1 MHINDLIRDMLEVL
15 PHITGIHDMQD
26 FLGRYS
32 ESEQLA
38 MLSAY
43 RIGVRYY
50 GYDFDTLKQDDDP
63 VNRAVDAHISPAD
76 YAKVLFSK
84 RGELSK
90 GLGSFLRCTTQQQ
103 RDAF

>member
-1 MHINDLIRDMLEVL
+1 MHIDDLIRDMLEVL
-15 PHITGIHDMQD
+15 LLITGTSDMQD
-26 FLGRYS
+26 FLNRYS
-32 ESEQLA
+32 ESDQLA

-43 RIGVRYY
+43 RIGIRYY
-50 GYDFDTLKQDDDP
+50 GYDSATLKQDDEP

-76 YAKVLFSK
+76 YAKLLFSK

-103 RDAF
+103 RNAF

>member
-1 MHINDLIRDMLEVL
+1 MHIDDLIQETLDIL
-15 PHITGIHDMQD
+15 PHITSLTGMQD
-26 FLGRYS
+26 FLNRYPA
-32 ESEQLA
+32 SEQLA
-38 MLSAY
+38 ILSAY

-50 GYDFDTLKQDDDP
+50 GYDSATLKQDDEP

-103 RDAF
+103 RNDF